1 MNYIEFKEKIMK
13 KKRVV
18 LSILVTLVIS
28 TATACGTDQTAAIST
43 NNTSPTVSESV
54 VSEDVAIADDT
65 PDETV
70 TKTEG
75 ARTSE
80 VIDLAFEITSDIDV
94 YDYGYV
100 DGAREY
106 ILKDAPLATGTLI
119 HAFRETSDGYY
130 QIEYGTEN
138 GYILK
143 DSEGLSETDIGYILS
158 DVTKN
163 YEMLF
168 DYTLYNGPS
177 IHYGK
182 SDIKLSKGDTV
193 EIIGIAENGW
203 LKTKDGFISFN
214 GFAKEI
220 VPKDTTVATTT
231 TEAPATDTTTTTTA
245 SDTVT
250 AAATTTTI
258 ATVTN
263 TGTVTT
269 EVQARDKMDE
279 FLKLYP
285 NGTHWGYATYYTD
298 NNGTRYC
305 ACDAY
310 AYMAS
315 DYIFGNAPYTSVPVN
330 INNIRVGDII
340 TQNGS
345 STGANYGH
353 RSVCIG
359 IDTVNGCILTAAGNA
374 NGTVFYFNMFKI
386 SEVISVVTRYSNT
399 SWSRANQQVSD
410 IKVMGCEMG
419 YSAIPINDCVYLIY
433 YGDGGLA
440 ETAGPAGKAYYDAYI
455 AEHPVEVWVPEYEE
469 ELGMPETLDDKFTL
483 GGTGDPANADR
494 VD

>member
-1 MNYIEFKEKIMK
+1 M
-13 KKRVV
+13 KKRV
-18 LSILVTLVIS
+18 LFSIIATLVIS
-28 TATACGTDQTAAIST
+28 SITACGTEQTAAVST
-43 NNTSPTVSESV
+43 DTTSTVSESAV
-54 VSEDVAIADDT
+54 GEDVAVSENVT
-65 PDETV
+65 DETV
-70 TKTEG
+70 AEDEG
-75 ARTSE
+75 ASETRTVSD
-80 VIDLAFEITSDIDV
+80 IDLAFEVTEDMDI
-94 YDYGYV
+94 YSYTNGDYV
-100 DGAREY
+100 
-106 ILKDAPLATGTLI
+106 LKDEGLLTGTLV
-119 HAFRETSDGYY
+119 HAYGETSDGYY
-130 QIEYGTEN
+130 HIEYGSDN
-138 GYILK
+138 GYVLK

-182 SDIKLSKGDTV
+182 SDIQLSKGDTV

-203 LKTKDGFISFN
+203 LKTKDGWISFN

-231 TEAPATDTTTTTTA
+231 TETPATDTTTATTTTT

-250 AAATTTTI
+250 AAATTTTTV

-285 NGTHWGYATYYTD
+285 NGTHWGYDTYYTA

-345 STGANYGH
+345 TTGANYGH

-359 IDTVNGCILTAAGNA
+359 IDPVNGCVITAAGNA
-374 NGTVFYFNMFKI
+374 NGTVFYSNYFPI
-386 SEVISVVTRYSNT
+386 SEVISVVTRYSNA
-399 SWSRANQQVSD
+399 SWSRANQSVSEM
-410 IKVMGCEMG
+410 KTMGCHMG
-419 YSAIPINDCVYLIY
+419 YSLCLTSFNVYIMY
-433 YGDGGLA
+433 YADGGIA
-440 ETAGPAGKAYYDAYI
+440 ESIGPAGKAYYDAYI
-455 AEHPVEVWVPEYEE
+455 AENPVEAWVPEYEE
-469 ELGMPETLDDKFTL
+469 EWGTLENLDEKLASGAFESDNPDDFY
-483 GGTGDPANADR
+483 N
-494 VD
+494 VY

>member
-1 MNYIEFKEKIMK
+1 M

-18 LSILVTLVIS
+18 LSILATLVIS
-28 TATACGTDQTAAIST
+28 TISACGTDQTAAIST
-43 NNTSPTVSESV
+43 NNTSPTVSESA
-54 VSEDVAIADDT
+54 VSEDVAVSENVT
-65 PDETV
+65 DETV
-70 TKTEG
+70 TETEG

-94 YDYGYV
+94 YDYEYV
-100 DGAREY
+100 DGTREY
-106 ILKDAPLATGTLI
+106 ILKDTPLTTGTLI

-168 DYTLYNGPS
+168 DYILYNGPS

-182 SDIKLSKGDTV
+182 SDIQLSKGDTV

-203 LKTKDGFISFN
+203 LKTKDGWISFN

-231 TEAPATDTTTTTTA
+231 TEAPATDTTTTTTTT

-250 AAATTTTI
+250 AAATTTTTTI

-263 TGTVTT
+263 TGAVTT

-285 NGTHWGYATYYTD
+285 NGTHWGYDTYYTA

-315 DYIFGNAPYTSVPVN
+315 DYIFGNAPYTSVTVN
-330 INNIRVGDII
+330 INNIRIGDII

-345 STGANYGH
+345 LTGASYGH

-359 IDTVNGCILTAAGNA
+359 VDPVNGCILTAAGNA
-374 NGTVFYFNMFKI
+374 NGTVLYFNMFKI

-410 IKVMGCEMG
+410 IKVVGCEMG

-455 AEHPVEVWVPEYEE
+455 AEHPVEAWVPNIS
-469 ELGMPETLDDKFTL
+469 PEDVVPAESLNLDDIWDPNNKS
-483 GGTGDPANADR
+483 GDPF
-494 VD
+494 